1 MIRFYREI
9 LDYNYCHYIQFLFL
23 LIYIPIIGNWD
34 PVNGSLVLRNN
45 KNMVQARKFTDPKIR
60 RLRAAGNVQNVAKV
74 KQDITKMI

>member
-9 LDYNYCHYIQFLFL
+9 LDSEMPLHTVFIFLH
-23 LIYIPIIGNWD
+23 IYIPIIGNWD

>member
-9 LDYNYCHYIQFLFL
+9 LDLTIAITYSFWFL

-74 KQDITKMI
+74 RQDITKMV